1 MPITLCRLIFV
12 TLPSQREQFEHSL
25 TIFGSEASFPFFDST
40 PGFEEE
46 AFVVANFVEDCCETR
61 EVGFVFAKVDVAFG
75 LDVNLADEVVAHVF
89 DGGIDVF
96 AAAHHVA
103 GVVIHEEVFGIAE
116 ALEEFEDA
124 LVGDGGLDADGDAVL
139 FGIGENLFGELGD
152 AGDFFFAFG
161 EVRRAKEGEEE
172 EVAAEGF
179 ASCNGLLHDGE
190 AFFALLAFFPND
202 ESIQAAGAEGD
213 DFDVVLFGGGE
224 ELLLKFRFGES
235 EDAFLVEVA
244 GVELHAL
251 EAGFFGEGNAFDFS
265 AQAEGG
271 FHDGEG
277 GRVVLSE

>member
-25 TIFGSEASFPFFDST
+25 TIFGSEASFSFFDST

-96 AAAHHVA
+96 AAAHHIA
-103 GVVIHEEVFGIAE
+103 GVVIHQKVLGIAE

-179 ASCNGLLHDGE
+179 AGGDGLLHDAE
-190 AFFALLAFFPND
+190 SFFALLAFFPND